1 MKRIF
6 LILFLVFLACSQSE
20 ENIEVN
26 EKILSEGESI
36 TTTTENITLDET
48 TTSIAIEQLNS
59 FEDEHY
65 VIDKERSK
73 VSYLAP
79 KQFLNSGLEIV
90 EGVTSEIIGEF
101 TLSLIEC
108 ESSNSCLIISN
119 LLIRVD
125 LSTLKSDSSLRDNS
139 IKTQWL
145 ESKIFPE
152 ATFKIENLVLSNKDF
167 DSLVE
172 DSIVGQL
179 SIREIVIDTPFS
191 LTAYYSNEEI
201 HVSGYTEIDTTWF
214 GFDAPTKFNAWEVLN
229 PIGITV
235 DLIAVKKNS

>member
-6 LILFLVFLACSQSE
+6 LILFIVFLACSQTE
-20 ENIEVN
+20 ESIEVN
-26 EKILSEGESI
+26 EEIVTEGESV
-36 TTTTENITLDET
+36 TSTAENIALDET
-48 TTSIAIEQLNS
+48 TTTITIEQLNS
-59 FEDEHY
+59 FEEEHY

-152 ATFKIENLVLSNKDF
+152 ATFKIENLELSNKDF

-201 HVSGYTEIDTTWF
+201 HISGYTEIDTTWF
-214 GFDAPTKFNAWEVLN
+214 GFDPPTKFNAWEVLN

>member
-26 EKILSEGESI
+26 EEILSEGESV

-48 TTSIAIEQLNS
+48 TTSITIEQLNI
-59 FEDEHY
+59 FEDVHY
-65 VIDKERSK
+65 VIDKDKSK

-139 IKTQWL
+139 IKTKWL
-145 ESKIFPE
+145 ESNIFPE
-152 ATFKIENLVLSNKDF
+152 ATFKIENLELPNKDF
-167 DSLVE
+167 DSLIE
-172 DSIVGQL
+172 DTIVGQL

-201 HVSGYTEIDTTWF
+201 HIAGYTEVDTTWF

-235 DLIAVKKNS
+235 DLVAVKKNS

>member
-6 LILFLVFLACSQSE
+6 LILFVVFLACSQTE
-20 ENIEVN
+20 ESIEVN
-26 EKILSEGESI
+26 EEFLSEGESVTS
-36 TTTTENITLDET
+36 TTQNITLDET

-125 LSTLKSDSSLRDNS
+125 LSTLKSDSSIRDNS

-145 ESKIFPE
+145 ESNIFPE
-152 ATFKIENLVLSNKDF
+152 ATFKIENLELANKNF
-167 DSLVE
+167 DSLIE
-172 DSIVGQL
+172 DTIVGQL

-191 LTAYYSNEEI
+191 LTAYYSNDEI
-201 HVSGYTEIDTTWF
+201 YVSGYTEIDTTWF

>member
-26 EKILSEGESI
+26 EEILSEGESV

-48 TTSIAIEQLNS
+48 TTSITIEQLNI
-59 FEDEHY
+59 FEDVHY
-65 VIDKERSK
+65 VIDKDKSK

-145 ESKIFPE
+145 ESNIFPE
-152 ATFKIENLVLSNKDF
+152 ATFKIENLELANKNF
-167 DSLVE
+167 DSLIE
-172 DSIVGQL
+172 DTIVGQL

-191 LTAYYSNEEI
+191 LTAYYSNDEI
-201 HVSGYTEIDTTWF
+201 YVSGYTEIDTTWF

>member
-26 EKILSEGESI
+26 EEILSEGESV

-48 TTSIAIEQLNS
+48 TTSITIEQLNI
-59 FEDEHY
+59 FEDVHY
-65 VIDKERSK
+65 VIDKDKSK

-108 ESSNSCLIISN
+108 ESSNSCLI
-119 LLIRVD
+119 LH
-125 LSTLKSDSSLRDNS
+125 KSLYLYLNKSQSC
-139 IKTQWL
+139 
-145 ESKIFPE
+145 IFLHS
-152 ATFKIENLVLSNKDF
+152 F
-167 DSLVE
+167 
-172 DSIVGQL
+172 
-179 SIREIVIDTPFS
+179 FS
-191 LTAYYSNEEI
+191 L
-201 HVSGYTEIDTTWF
+201 
-214 GFDAPTKFNAWEVLN
+214 FDGVL
-229 PIGITV
+229 IM
-235 DLIAVKKNS
+235 

>member
-6 LILFLVFLACSQSE
+6 LILFVVFLACSQTE
-20 ENIEVN
+20 ESIEVN
-26 EKILSEGESI
+26 EEFLSEGESVTS
-36 TTTTENITLDET
+36 TTQNITLDET

-145 ESKIFPE
+145 ESNIFPE
-152 ATFKIENLVLSNKDF
+152 ATFKIENLELANKNF
-167 DSLVE
+167 DSLIE
-172 DSIVGQL
+172 DTIVGQL

-191 LTAYYSNEEI
+191 LTAYYSNDEI
-201 HVSGYTEIDTTWF
+201 YVSGYTEIDTTWF

>member
-6 LILFLVFLACSQSE
+6 LILFIVFLACSQTE
-20 ENIEVN
+20 ESIEVN
-26 EKILSEGESI
+26 EEIVTEGESA
-36 TTTTENITLDET
+36 TSTTENIALDET
-48 TTSIAIEQLNS
+48 TTTITIEQLNS
-59 FEDEHY
+59 FEEEHY

-152 ATFKIENLVLSNKDF
+152 ATFKIENLELSNKDF

-201 HVSGYTEIDTTWF
+201 HISGYTEIDTTWF

>member
-6 LILFLVFLACSQSE
+6 LILFIVFLACSQTE
-20 ENIEVN
+20 ESIEVN
-26 EKILSEGESI
+26 EEIVTEGESV
-36 TTTTENITLDET
+36 TSTTENIALDET
-48 TTSIAIEQLNS
+48 TTTITIEQLNS
-59 FEDEHY
+59 FEEEHY

-152 ATFKIENLVLSNKDF
+152 ATFKIENLELSNKDF

-201 HVSGYTEIDTTWF
+201 HISGYTEIDTTWF
-214 GFDAPTKFNAWEVLN
+214 GFDPPTKFNAWEVLN

>member
-6 LILFLVFLACSQSE
+6 LILFVVFLACSQTE
-20 ENIEVN
+20 ESIEVN
-26 EKILSEGESI
+26 EEILSEGESVTS
-36 TTTTENITLDET
+36 TTQNITLDET

-108 ESSNSCLIISN
+108 ESSNSCLIVSN

-125 LSTLKSDSSLRDNS
+125 LSTLKSDSSIRDNS

-145 ESKIFPE
+145 ESNIFPE
-152 ATFKIENLVLSNKDF
+152 ATFKIENLELANKNF
-167 DSLVE
+167 DSLIE
-172 DSIVGQL
+172 DTIVGQL

-191 LTAYYSNEEI
+191 LTAYYSNDEI
-201 HVSGYTEIDTTWF
+201 YVSGYTEIDTTWF

>member
-6 LILFLVFLACSQSE
+6 LILIVVFLACSQTE
-20 ENIEVN
+20 ESIEVN
-26 EKILSEGESI
+26 EEILSEGESVTS
-36 TTTTENITLDET
+36 TTQNITLDET

-125 LSTLKSDSSLRDNS
+125 LSTLKSDSSIRDNS

-145 ESKIFPE
+145 ESNIFPE
-152 ATFKIENLVLSNKDF
+152 ATFKIENLELANKNF
-167 DSLVE
+167 DSLIE
-172 DSIVGQL
+172 DTIVGQL

-191 LTAYYSNEEI
+191 LTAYYSNDEI
-201 HVSGYTEIDTTWF
+201 YVSGYTEIDTTWF

>member
-6 LILFLVFLACSQSE
+6 LILFVVFLACSQTE
-20 ENIEVN
+20 ESNEVN
-26 EKILSEGESI
+26 EEILSEGESV
-36 TTTTENITLDET
+36 TSTTENITLDET

-125 LSTLKSDSSLRDNS
+125 LSTLKSDSSIRDNS

-145 ESKIFPE
+145 ESNIFPE
-152 ATFKIENLVLSNKDF
+152 ATFKIENLELANKNF

-172 DSIVGQL
+172 DTIVGQL

-191 LTAYYSNEEI
+191 LTAYYSNDEI
-201 HVSGYTEIDTTWF
+201 YVSGYTEIDTTWF

>member
-1 MKRIF
+1 MKKIF
-6 LILFLVFLACSQSE
+6 LILFIVFLACSQTE
-20 ENIEVN
+20 ESIEVN
-26 EKILSEGESI
+26 EEIKSEGESV
-36 TTTTENITLDET
+36 TSTTENITLDET

-59 FEDEHY
+59 FEEEHY

-145 ESKIFPE
+145 ESNIFPE
-152 ATFKIENLVLSNKDF
+152 ATFKIENLELANKNF
-167 DSLVE
+167 DSLIE
-172 DSIVGQL
+172 DTIVGQL